1 VNYKIEFDPKA
12 RKNLKSL
19 DNSVRKQIKKF
30 LDKLEKVE
38 NPKAFGKSLE
48 NNLSGLWRYRV
59 GDYRIIAEIQDN
71 RLIIYVVSVGHRS
84 TIYKE
89 TDKRFKDRNL

>member
-1 VNYKIEFDPKA
+1 MNYKIEFDPKA

-38 NPKAFGKSLE
+38 NPKAFADRLKG
-48 NNLSGLWRYRV
+48 NLVGCWKYRILDYRV
-59 GDYRIIAEIQDN
+59 VAKIQDDE
-71 RLIIYVVSVGHRS
+71 LIILIVSVGHRS
-84 TIYKE
+84 TIYIE
-89 TDKRFKDRNL
+89 TDKRLNK